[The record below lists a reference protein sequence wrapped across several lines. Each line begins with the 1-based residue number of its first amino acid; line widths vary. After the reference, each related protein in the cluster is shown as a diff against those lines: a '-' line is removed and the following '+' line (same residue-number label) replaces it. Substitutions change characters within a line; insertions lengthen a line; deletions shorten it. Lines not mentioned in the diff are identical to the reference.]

1 MISTPHTGTVS
12 TKRVLFEQFEVE
24 NEYLCICIRMYVVQV
39 HLLYVIF
46 HFLLMPYRDELI
58 EQLMREGVTLKG
70 QIQAL
75 RSQLQQKQGE
85 VETVQSKA
93 GETQLEL
100 TEYKEIAEQA
110 CNENVLLKREVRQ
123 CVCGLLY
130 SFQ

>member
-1 MISTPHTGTVS
+1 
-12 TKRVLFEQFEVE
+12 
-24 NEYLCICIRMYVVQV
+24 
-39 HLLYVIF
+39 
-46 HFLLMPYRDELI
+46 MPYRDELI

-123 CVCGLLY
+123 CVCVVYCTVSRRFMHIFFTYVSAVHATIKYMYVHMYIHNVLSY
-130 SFQ
+130 